1 MPTRRIRDDERR
13 RCPRACENCK
23 RRKERCDGLTPCR
36 RCVMRGVDAQCTF
49 TTRPAVPSPGRY
61 RSPESRSIIHG
72 SAHGFQ
78 GSEPSTID
86 ILSTDL
92 SPAPALAASSHQ
104 RGSSQVFHRSPAAP
118 VPQLSRLIKDAHG
131 KFMFIG
137 DAANLSFLQII
148 RRMVFESVGSCPF
161 VDDPLRKFMVEV
173 SPAGRPNW
181 ISSIMS
187 EPPARP
193 SAAEAGYFLH
203 WYKLA
208 TNCILNLY
216 DDAELRAGLEQWAA
230 GAGAGPAEQ
239 QDDATSAI
247 YYLILSIGAQT
258 CPEDKDELAE
268 RYFNYGRF
276 LTASSVMDDPS
287 LSTVGA
293 YVLITMYLLGASR
306 RNAAFMYLGIAV
318 RAAYALG
325 IHRGDIG
332 SLFSPA
338 EYTTRERLWKGLRF
352 LDLFLSSSLGRPP
365 STSETRDSSA
375 QENYSAKNDL
385 SSIFEA
391 ILTEVYAKR
400 MVSTEVLERISEK
413 HRRWASRFADG
424 LATDDIEAGEYL
436 PSSGEA
442 PRLPNIGLLHLKESY
457 YYTIMLLS
465 RPFLIEGVSRHMSRA
480 KVHANLDD
488 EAAPSSSPSDHLLAH
503 ACVDSAIRTVELLT
517 PLLSS
522 ESVPKRLP
530 LVINSLF
537 VSALVL
543 GLAVFADLDR
553 VFPLEKSLAGA
564 QRLLRMFSPHDAVG
578 KRDSAIVEHL
588 QAACD
593 MYLERRARRRMER
606 QGLLIGGLFGSV
618 HDGVSVPRTT
628 ELQEQQPPREVPP
641 RMAGQMLSPD
651 TEGSADHGVPMGS
664 LNAGNG
670 RHPLGSV
677 DAGAVQ
683 MMPDLPAVT
692 DMILPMSPRT
702 LLFDSYD
709 SYDENMPLFPTV
721 DASFIQLGGYPM
733 EDVPTGNLMLGP
745 PG

>member
-1 MPTRRIRDDERR
+1 
-13 RCPRACENCK
+13 
-23 RRKERCDGLTPCR
+23 
-36 RCVMRGVDAQCTF
+36 
-49 TTRPAVPSPGRY
+49 
-61 RSPESRSIIHG
+61 
-72 SAHGFQ
+72 
-78 GSEPSTID
+78 
-86 ILSTDL
+86 
-92 SPAPALAASSHQ
+92 
-104 RGSSQVFHRSPAAP
+104 
-118 VPQLSRLIKDAHG
+118 
-131 KFMFIG
+131 MFIG

-148 RRMVFESVGSCPF
+148 RRIVSESVGSCPF
-161 VDDPLRKFMVEV
+161 IDDPLRNFMVEV
-173 SPAGRPNW
+173 SPAGRRNW
-181 ISSIMS
+181 ISAIMS

-193 SAAEAGYFLH
+193 SAAEAGYFLQ

-216 DDAELRAGLEQWAA
+216 DDRDLEARLEPWATDA
-230 GAGAGPAEQ
+230 ATPGEQ
-239 QDDATSAI
+239 QDDAMSAI
-247 YYLILSIGAQT
+247 YYLILSIGAQA

-276 LTASSVMDDPS
+276 LTASSVMEDPS
-287 LSTVGA
+287 LSTVGS

-332 SLFSPA
+332 SLFSPV
-338 EYTTRERLWKGLRF
+338 EYTMRERLWKGLRV
-352 LDLFLSSSLGRPP
+352 LDIFLSSSLGRPL

-375 QENYSAKNDL
+375 QENYSATNDL

-413 HRRWASRFADG
+413 HRRWASRFAEG
-424 LATDDIEAGEYL
+424 LATDNIETGDHL
-436 PSSGEA
+436 QSDGVTS
-442 PRLPNIGLLHLKESY
+442 RLPNIGLLHLKESY
-457 YYTIMLLS
+457 YYSIMLLS
-465 RPFLIEGVSRHMSRA
+465 RPFLIESVSRQISRA
-480 KVHANLDD
+480 QVHANLDH

-503 ACVDSAIRTVELLT
+503 ACVDSAIRTIELLT
-517 PLLSS
+517 PLLAS

-564 QRLLRMFSPHDAVG
+564 QRLLRKFSSHDAVG
-578 KRDSAIVEHL
+578 KRDSVIVEHL

-618 HDGVSVPRTT
+618 HDGVSIPRTT
-628 ELQEQQPPREVPP
+628 TSQEQQTREVPP
-641 RMAGQMLSPD
+641 RMAGQMLSPE
-651 TEGSADHGVPMGS
+651 TEGSGDHAVPMDPFNPGH
-664 LNAGNG
+664 GQ
-670 RHPLGSV
+670 HPPGSV
-677 DAGAVQ
+677 GAGGMQ
-683 MMPDLPAVT
+683 MMPDLTAVT

-709 SYDENMPLFPTV
+709 ENMPLFPTV
-721 DASFIQLGGYPM
+721 DTSLIQLEEYQL
-733 EDVPTGNLMLGP
+733 EDVHTDNLMLDPLG
-745 PG
+745 

>member
-1 MPTRRIRDDERR
+1 MPTRRIRDEERR
-13 RCPRACENCK
+13 RCPKACENCK

-36 RCVMRGVDAQCTF
+36 RCVTRGVDAQCTF
-49 TTRPAVPSPGRY
+49 TPRPTVRSPAHF
-61 RSPESRSIIHG
+61 RSPESRSTVHG
-72 SAHGFQ
+72 SVPAFQ
-78 GSEPSTID
+78 GSELSTTD
-86 ILSTDL
+86 ILSTAVAP
-92 SPAPALAASSHQ
+92 SPRRRRPSEM
-104 RGSSQVFHRSPAAP
+104 FHRSPAAP

-148 RRMVFESVGSCPF
+148 RRIVSESVGSCPF
-161 VDDPLRKFMVEV
+161 VDDPLRNFMVEV
-173 SPAGRPNW
+173 SPAGRRNW
-181 ISSIMS
+181 ISNIMS
-187 EPPARP
+187 EPPAKP
-193 SAAEAGYFLH
+193 SVAEAHYFLH

-216 DDAELRAGLEQWAA
+216 DDGEPRTGLEQWATHA
-230 GAGAGPAEQ
+230 TPEEQ
-239 QDDATSAI
+239 QDDAASAI

-276 LTASSVMDDPS
+276 LTTSSVMEDPS
-287 LSTVGA
+287 LSTVGS

-332 SLFSPA
+332 SLFSPV
-338 EYTTRERLWKGLRF
+338 EYTIRERLWKGLRF

-365 STSETRDSSA
+365 STSETRGSSD
-375 QENYSAKNDL
+375 QENYSATNDL

-400 MVSTEVLERISEK
+400 MVTTEVLERISEK

-424 LATDDIEAGEYL
+424 LATDNIEFGEYL
-436 PSSGEA
+436 QSGDDGSK
-442 PRLPNIGLLHLKESY
+442 LPNIGLLHLKESY
-457 YYTIMLLS
+457 YYSIMLLS
-465 RPFLIEGVSRHMSRA
+465 RPFLIESVSRQLSRA
-480 KVHANLDD
+480 KVSVHLDH

-503 ACVDSAIRTVELLT
+503 ACVDSAIRTIELLS

-564 QRLLRMFSPHDAVG
+564 QRLLRKFSSHDAVG
-578 KRDSAIVEHL
+578 KRDSVIVNHL

-618 HDGVSVPRTT
+618 HNGVSVTT
-628 ELQEQQPPREVPP
+628 TTSLQEHQPQELPPRP
-641 RMAGQMLSPD
+641 AGQMLSPH
-651 TEGSADHGVPMGS
+651 T
-664 LNAGNG
+664 
-670 RHPLGSV
+670 LGSV
-677 DAGAVQ
+677 DDHAVQ
-683 MMPDLPAVT
+683 MIPDLATVT

-702 LLFDSYD
+702 LLFDSYE
-709 SYDENMPLFPTV
+709 ENMPLFPTV
-721 DASFIQLGGYPM
+721 DASLIQFGDYQM
-733 EDVPTGNLMLGP
+733 EDAHTANLDQSSMLDGL
-745 PG
+745 G

>member
-1 MPTRRIRDDERR
+1 
-13 RCPRACENCK
+13 
-23 RRKERCDGLTPCR
+23 
-36 RCVMRGVDAQCTF
+36 
-49 TTRPAVPSPGRY
+49 
-61 RSPESRSIIHG
+61 
-72 SAHGFQ
+72 
-78 GSEPSTID
+78 
-86 ILSTDL
+86 
-92 SPAPALAASSHQ
+92 
-104 RGSSQVFHRSPAAP
+104 
-118 VPQLSRLIKDAHG
+118 
-131 KFMFIG
+131 MFIG

-148 RRMVFESVGSCPF
+148 RRIVSESVGSCPF
-161 VDDPLRKFMVEV
+161 IDDPLRNFMVEV
-173 SPAGRPNW
+173 SPAGGRNW

-187 EPPARP
+187 EPPEKP
-193 SAAEAGYFLH
+193 SAAEADYFLH

-216 DDAELRAGLEQWAA
+216 DDCDLRARMEEWAT
-230 GAGAGPAEQ
+230 GATPREQ
-239 QDDATSAI
+239 QDDATSGI

-276 LTASSVMDDPS
+276 LTASSVMEDPS
-287 LSTVGA
+287 LATVGS
-293 YVLITMYLLGASR
+293 YVLITMYLLAASR

-338 EYTTRERLWKGLRF
+338 EYTMRERLWKGLRV

-365 STSETRDSSA
+365 STSETRDPKA
-375 QENYSAKNDL
+375 QENYSATNDL
-385 SSIFEA
+385 CSIFEA

-424 LATDDIEAGEYL
+424 LATDNIETGDYL
-436 PSSGEA
+436 RSGGDA
-442 PRLPNIGLLHLKESY
+442 PRVPNIGLLHLKQSY
-457 YYTIMLLS
+457 YYSIMLLS
-465 RPFLIEGVSRHMSRA
+465 RPFLIESVSRHLSRA
-480 KVHANLDD
+480 KVHGNLDD
-488 EAAPSSSPSDHLLAH
+488 EAAPTSSPSDHLLAH
-503 ACVDSAIRTVELLT
+503 ACVDSAIRTIELLT

-522 ESVPKRLP
+522 ENVPKRLP

-553 VFPLEKSLAGA
+553 VFPLEKTLAGA

-578 KRDSAIVEHL
+578 KRDSVIVEHL

-618 HDGVSVPRTT
+618 HDGVSVPRTPA
-628 ELQEQQPPREVPP
+628 LPEQQPREMPP
-641 RMAGQMLSPD
+641 RMAGQMLSPE
-651 TEGSADHGVPMGS
+651 TEGSADHGVQMGS
-664 LNAGNG
+664 LDAGNG
-670 RHPLGSV
+670 QHLLGSADV
-677 DAGAVQ
+677 GGME
-683 MMPDLPAVT
+683 MMPDMTTIT

-709 SYDENMPLFPTV
+709 EHMPLFPTV
-721 DASFIQLGGYPM
+721 DASLIQLGEYHM
-733 EDVPTGNLMLGP
+733 EDVRAVNIALGP
-745 PG
+745 LG